1 MADIKNTNS
10 SPKNQDYQTRGF
22 RRATG
27 LLAAM
32 VLFTL
37 FAQNLHEGTSNFWVS
52 TLVPVA
58 LIVSYP
64 ILFFKPLKRIV
75 DTPYFA
81 TLSLLCI
88 AVGTALGTFVSQNAP
103 AEVFTNRYGESGSS
117 VLRFLQWDDVF
128 HSWWYVGFF
137 TLLAGSLLKTSWKKK
152 FNRENLG
159 FHLAHLSPII
169 ILLGFWV
176 DYFYGFRG
184 IIQLETGQSTNI
196 AKVYQG
202 NTSYVGDSIAIP
214 FRIRLDHFEFE
225 KHDPD
230 YRLQVWR
237 NTEAEPHAQPAA
249 DAHGQQ
255 ITGTPKIIASMPLK
269 EAKIRHIYGTDIYF
283 RLNEFYPNFTFE
295 YTYPEI
301 NDNVEAKD
309 PGVLLNMKTPFGQA
323 DVNLFSNRPGRN
335 TIADEQH
342 MGGWLEFYWEIPEA
356 LAQAINGQPETEW
369 AKVNRIILVGT
380 EKQIYLWVDGKLS
393 KEPLEAGKFYPFPNR
408 KEIGFTMKYLYPDAA
423 YLLSTPVSDGEE
435 LLNPV
440 AKVEVWHKGGHSE
453 EAFLYPGGRR
463 GGVFTIEGTDYF
475 LALESFKDMETK
487 YYRSELSVL
496 DENDEVAKSQSI
508 VVNEPM
514 LYGGYRFYQSDYNPD
529 NPNYSGIGISH
540 EPGLYV
546 IYFGFTVLV
555 IGCLM
560 MFYGKYRK
568 QDSPV

>member
-1 MADIKNTNS
+1 MADLKNTAS
-10 SPKNQDYQTRGF
+10 GPKNHDFQTRGF

-32 VLFTL
+32 VIFALL
-37 FAQNLHEGTSNFWVS
+37 AQNLHEWFGNFWLN
-52 TLVPVA
+52 TMVPMA
-58 LIVSYP
+58 ILAAYP
-64 ILFFKPLKRIV
+64 LLFFKDLKRTV

-81 TLSLLCI
+81 TLSLLAI
-88 AVGTALGTFVSQNAP
+88 AVGTALGTFISQNALP
-103 AEVFTNRYGESGSS
+103 GVFVDRYGETGSK
-117 VLRFLQWDDVF
+117 VLRFLQLDDVF

-137 TLLAGSLLKTSWKKK
+137 ALLAGSLLKTSWKKK

-159 FHLAHLSPII
+159 FHLAHLSPIL
-169 ILLGFWV
+169 ILFGFWV

-184 IIQLETGQSTNI
+184 IIQLEKGQSTNI
-196 AKVYQG
+196 AKLYRG
-202 NTSYVGDSIAIP
+202 NTGYIGDSTAIP
-214 FRIRLDHFEFE
+214 FRIRLDHFEFQ

-230 YRLQVWR
+230 YRIQVWR
-237 NTEAEPHAQPAA
+237 NDAQPHAQPAA
-249 DAHGQQ
+249 GGHGQQ
-255 ITGTPKIIASMPLK
+255 ITGTPEIVASMPLK
-269 EAKIRHIYGTDIYF
+269 EAKIRHIYGTDVYF

-295 YTYPEI
+295 YSYPEV
-301 NDNVEAKD
+301 NDDVEAKD

-335 TIADEQH
+335 TIADENH
-342 MGGWLEFYWEIPEA
+342 MGGWLEFYWEAPEELTGA
-356 LAQAINGQPETEW
+356 LNGRMDEKW
-369 AKVNRIILVGT
+369 AEVNRTILVGK
-380 EKQIYLWVDGKLS
+380 EKQIYYLVEGELS
-393 KEPLEAGKFYPFPNR
+393 GEPLEAGKFYTFPNR
-408 KEIGFTMKYLYPDAA
+408 EEIGFTMKYLYPDAA
-423 YLLSTPVSDGEE
+423 YLLSTPTSDGEE

-440 AKVEVWHKGGHSE
+440 AKVEVWHKGGHSK

-463 GGVFTIEGTDYF
+463 GGTFQIEGTDYF

-496 DENDEVAKSQSI
+496 GKDDEVVKSQPV

-514 LYGGYRFYQSDYNPD
+514 LHRGYRFYQSDYDPD

-555 IGCLM
+555 IGCAM
-560 MFYGKYRK
+560 MFYGRYRK
-568 QDSPV
+568 EVGMG

>member
-1 MADIKNTNS
+1 MADVKTTS
-10 SPKNQDYQTRGF
+10 PSPKNHDYQTRGF
-22 RRATG
+22 RRVTG
-27 LLAAM
+27 LLAAL
-32 VLFTL
+32 VLFAL
-37 FAQNLHEGTSNFWVS
+37 LAQNLHEAFSNFWLS
-52 TLVPVA
+52 TLAPVA
-58 LIVSYP
+58 ILAAYP
-64 ILFFKPLKRIV
+64 AIFYKSLKRSI

-103 AEVFTNRYGESGSS
+103 EAVFTQRYGETGSNVLS
-117 VLRFLQWDDVF
+117 VLQWDDVF
-128 HSWWYVGFF
+128 HSWWYIGFF
-137 TLLAGSLLKTSWKKK
+137 VLLAGSLLKSSWKKK

-159 FHLAHLSPII
+159 YHLAHLSPII

-184 IIQLETGQSTNI
+184 IIQLETGQSANI

-202 NTSYVGDSIAIP
+202 STSYIGDSTEIP

-237 NTEAEPHAQPAA
+237 NDAEPHAQATA
-249 DAHGQQ
+249 DGHGQK
-255 ITGTPKIIASMPLK
+255 INGTPEIIASMPLK
-269 EAKIRHIYGTDIYF
+269 EAKIRHIYGTDVYF

-295 YTYPEI
+295 YTYPEV
-301 NDNVEAKD
+301 NNEVEPKD
-309 PGVLLNMKTPFGQA
+309 PGVLLNLKTPFGQA

-335 TIADEQH
+335 TIVDEQH
-342 MGGWLEFYWEIPEA
+342 MGGWLEFYWEAPEE
-356 LAQAINGQPETEW
+356 LAQAIKGQPDAKW
-369 AKVNRIILVGT
+369 AGVNRTILVGV
-380 EKQIYLWVDGKLS
+380 EKQIYYLVEGELS
-393 KEPLEAGKFYPFPNR
+393 NEPLKAGQFYPFPNR

-423 YLLSTPVSDGEE
+423 FLLSTPVSDGEE

-440 AKVEVWHKGGHSE
+440 AKVEVWHKGGTSQE
-453 EAFLYPGGRR
+453 SFLYPGGRK
-463 GGVFTIEGTDYF
+463 GGTFQIEGTDYF

-487 YYRSELSVL
+487 YYRSEISVL
-496 DENDEVAKSQSI
+496 GEKDEVLKSQSI
-508 VVNEPM
+508 IVNEPM

-546 IYFGFTVLV
+546 IYFGFAVMV
-555 IGCLM
+555 IGCFM

-568 QDSPV
+568 PVGLG